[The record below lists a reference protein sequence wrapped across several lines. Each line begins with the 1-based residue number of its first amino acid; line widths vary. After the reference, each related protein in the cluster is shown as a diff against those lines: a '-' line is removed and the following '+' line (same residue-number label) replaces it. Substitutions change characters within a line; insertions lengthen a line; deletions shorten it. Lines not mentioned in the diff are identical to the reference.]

1 MGQQKLRTISEKR
14 EAVEG
19 VDCRGRKGEEKLE
32 FLGTPRVGDQLEKM
46 VQKGLLK
53 VCERKVSGERKF

>member
-1 MGQQKLRTISEKR
+1 M
-14 EAVEG
+14 EG

-53 VCERKVSGERKF
+53 VCERKCQMRENQKK

>member
-1 MGQQKLRTISEKR
+1 ME
-14 EAVEG
+14 E

-32 FLGTPRVGDQLEKM
+32 FLGTPRVGDQLEKI

-53 VCERKVSGERKF
+53 VCERRWQVRENQIK